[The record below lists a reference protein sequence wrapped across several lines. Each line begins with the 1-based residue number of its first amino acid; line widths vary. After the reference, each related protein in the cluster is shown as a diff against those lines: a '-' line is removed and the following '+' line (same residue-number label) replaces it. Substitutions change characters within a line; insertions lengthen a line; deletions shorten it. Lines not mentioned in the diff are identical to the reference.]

1 MVVGAITALFMGF
14 LGVIQNDIKR
24 VVAYSTLSQLGY
36 MTVALGASAYSI
48 AMFHVMTHAFFKA
61 LLFLAAGS
69 AIIGMHHDQDMRHM
83 GNLKKYMPITWITM
97 LLGNLALIGTPFFS
111 GFYSKDSIIE
121 AAHASTLPGSSFAYF
136 AVLASVF
143 VTAFYAF
150 RQYFMVFHGKEKWRE
165 IEHHHDDHSEEAHHG
180 LGKNDNP
187 HESPWVIT
195 LPLIL
200 LAIPSVIIG
209 YFTIEAMLYGDFFKD
224 SIFINTEVH
233 PTMALLKEEFHGPL
247 AMVTH
252 SFYTPVLYLA
262 LAGVVAAWFLYVKA
276 PHLPAKIVAAFQ
288 PVYKLL
294 DNKYYLDVLYYNV
307 FAKGSRAL
315 GTFFWKAIDTAII
328 DNGIVNGSAK
338 MVGAVAAQVR
348 KMQTGFI
355 YTYAAAMVF
364 GVLVLLG
371 MTFWHLF
378 AG

>member
-1 MVVGAITALFMGF
+1 
-14 LGVIQNDIKR
+14 
-24 VVAYSTLSQLGY
+24 
-36 MTVALGASAYSI
+36 
-48 AMFHVMTHAFFKA
+48 
-61 LLFLAAGS
+61 
-69 AIIGMHHDQDMRHM
+69 
-83 GNLKKYMPITWITM
+83 M
-97 LLGNLALIGTPFFS
+97 LDG
-111 GFYSKDSIIE
+111 E
-121 AAHASTLPGSSFAYF
+121 
-136 AVLASVF
+136 
-143 VTAFYAF
+143 
-150 RQYFMVFHGKEKWRE
+150 
-165 IEHHHDDHSEEAHHG
+165 
-180 LGKNDNP
+180 
-187 HESPWVIT
+187 
-195 LPLIL
+195 
-200 LAIPSVIIG
+200 
-209 YFTIEAMLYGDFFKD
+209 FFKD
-224 SIFINTEVH
+224 AIYVNTEEH

-247 AMVTH
+247 AMVAH
-252 SFYTPVLYLA
+252 SLQTPVLYLA
-262 LAGVVAAWFLYVKA
+262 IAGVLTAWVLYVKA